1 MSLYPRNL
9 LLIALVAVL
18 ACRPTEQR
26 TDSID
31 PNAGARDRALMQ
43 PEVVAQL
50 DSGSLAFRND
60 DYEAALVHYRSVTD
74 LDPSIGAGWFGVYMA
89 QRELGDLEAAEAALE
104 QARRLIPGATLL
116 HSDSTS

>member
-1 MSLYPRNL
+1 MSMHPRYL
-9 LLIALVAVL
+9 LLTALVALL
-18 ACRPTEQR
+18 ACRPAEQR

-31 PNAGARDRALMQ
+31 PNAGAQDRALMQ

-50 DSGSLAFRND
+50 DSGSQAFRD
-60 DYEAALVHYRSVTD
+60 DDFEAALVHYTSVTD

-104 QARRLIPGATLL
+104 QARGLVPGATLI
-116 HSDSTS
+116 HPDSTS